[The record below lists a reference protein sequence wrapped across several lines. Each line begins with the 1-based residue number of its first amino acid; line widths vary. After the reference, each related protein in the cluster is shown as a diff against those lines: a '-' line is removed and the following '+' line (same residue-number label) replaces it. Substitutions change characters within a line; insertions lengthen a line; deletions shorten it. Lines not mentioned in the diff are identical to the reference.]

1 MTGITHCL
9 HHAMAIASDRV
20 PADQVAARLTAIPET
35 CAHPD
40 RCGHG
45 ARGCR
50 QVNRDYLA
58 DVYRISASVEAAK
71 AKAKAAEGRR

>member
-1 MTGITHCL
+1 MTAITHCL
-9 HHAMAIASDRV
+9 DPAMAIAKDRL
-20 PADQVAARLTAIPET
+20 PPDQVAARLADVPEA

-71 AKAKAAEGRR
+71 AKAKAAEGHR

>member
-1 MTGITHCL
+1 MSGITHCL
-9 HHAMAIASDRV
+9 DHALVIARDRV
-20 PADQVAARLTAIPET
+20 PADQVAARLAAVPEA

-40 RCGHG
+40 RCGHA

-58 DVYRISASVEAAK
+58 DTYRVAAAVEAAK
-71 AKAKAAEGRR
+71 ARAKTARTP